1 MIVEF
6 TPSVIAGLLF
16 TAVALVVWGLI
27 AIYKERY

>member
-27 AIYKERY
+27 VIKNPSL